1 MLKNIPAIADFRT
14 KIRILLLQGKGSPTR
29 FKIMKAL
36 RMVGSPLTN
45 GQLSGQVGVSCS
57 SIRLHLDTLIAS
69 EIITRTR
76 TMEKN
81 NYGMLYSFSPLTIAH
96 INELDDVLATCKISL
111 PTALVWHDY
120 GAGACCKACARGYD
134 TPRYSEP
141 CVSCKVARSNFV
153 PKVDKDGEV

>member
-1 MLKNIPAIADFRT
+1 MFKNIPAIADFRT

-36 RMVGSPLTN
+36 RIVGAPLSN
-45 GQLSGQVGVSCS
+45 GQLSSQCGVSCS
-57 SIRLHLDTLIAS
+57 AIRLHLDTLIAS

-76 TMEKN
+76 TTAETSH
-81 NYGMLYSFSPLTIAH
+81 GMIYSFSPLTVAH
-96 INELDDVLATCKISL
+96 INELDDVLATCKVSL
-111 PTALVWHDY
+111 SVVMVWHDY
-120 GAGACCKACARGYD
+120 GSCCKACARGYD

-153 PKVDKDGEV
+153 PRGDKDVKM

>member
-1 MLKNIPAIADFRT
+1 VLKNVPAIADFRT
-14 KIRILLLQGKGSPTR
+14 KILILLLQGKGSPTR

-36 RMVGSPLTN
+36 RISGGPLTN
-45 GQLSGQVGVSCS
+45 GQLSARCGVNCS

-76 TMEKN
+76 TNGMS
-81 NYGMLYSFSPLTIAH
+81 NYGMLYSLSPLTNAH
-96 INELDDVLATCKISL
+96 LTELDVVLATCKEPI
-111 PTALVWHDY
+111 PTLLTWHDY
-120 GAGACCKACARGYD
+120 GACCKACARGYD

-153 PKVDKDGEV
+153 PRGDKDVKM